1 MTTYIHSFGI
11 VVGSRDYEAVPV
23 EIKTEITPGIGIH
36 LIGFP
41 DDRISI
47 RESLLRVV
55 TAMQQKG
62 FSIPGKRITIN
73 VTPEVSQTACFSDLP
88 IAIGIIS
95 ASGQAE
101 FPGLDDYIIAGEL
114 GLDGSVRDVSGRYAV
129 ELVRRTGKKCILP
142 VKTAERMKQLMLDDG
157 VEIHGV
163 SSLDEAAAILSR
175 EPRTVC
181 PSCPKCGARLVA
193 SDLPQYD
200 YYCRKCDED
209 FYNCE
214 V

>member
-11 VVGSRDYEAVPV
+11 VVGYGDCEAVPV

-41 DDRISI
+41 DDRIRI

-62 FSIPGKRITIN
+62 FSVPGKRIKIN
-73 VTPEVSQTACFSDLP
+73 VTPKVSKTACFLDLP
-88 IAIGIIS
+88 IALGIIA
-95 ASGQAE
+95 ASGQTAL
-101 FPGLDDYIIAGEL
+101 PWLDDYIIAGEL

-129 ELVRRTGKKCILP
+129 ELARRTGKKCILP
-142 VKTAERMKQLMLDDG
+142 VKTAERMNMLMLDGG

-163 SSLDEAAAILSR
+163 SSLDEAVAILSG
-175 EPRTVC
+175 
-181 PSCPKCGARLVA
+181 KA
-193 SDLPQYD
+193 
-200 YYCRKCDED
+200 
-209 FYNCE
+209 
-214 V
+214 